1 MNSKENY
8 IFWRL
13 ADFFISK
20 QDYRLIQMKADDKEL
35 WLENI
40 ANKNSQIIRLV
51 RHDLDWSNWMQ
62 RDIETTAELG
72 ERFRKR
78 YVKGELQIINLYV
91 TPFPPVDD
99 YQYRIEKAFQIPGN
113 EKTYVTTI
121 LIVSDQL
128 EQSLGQLTDL
138 LGGSIDFT
146 LQQEFDEIDIQ
157 SMKQSIL
164 AQTAMRAKKERA
176 MFENGK
182 PLFTYVIL
190 AIQIVVFLLMEVKG
204 SSTSSSTLIQFGA
217 KINPLILDG
226 EWWRFLTP
234 IFLHIGTL
242 HLLMNSIALFYV
254 GPLVERLFG
263 NGRFIFIYLFAGFSG
278 SLASFVTNPNL
289 SAGASGAIFGC
300 FGALLYFGTVYPKL
314 FFRTMGMNLLIVI
327 GLNIIFGFSV
337 QGIDNAGHIGGL
349 VGGFLAAG
357 IVHFPKVKKALLQLL
372 FFVVS
377 GTIVA
382 GGLFYGFGETT
393 RAVDVNSS
401 LVLADMYVDNGEY
414 DRAYSILTEAVT
426 LDKKTPELLFQLSY
440 VEIKKGMT
448 DQAKEHL
455 QSAIKMDPSFHE
467 ALYNLALIYL
477 SEQEL
482 EKANELAQE
491 ALKNDPDK
499 SQYKNLVEEIN
510 KYLAQ

>member
-1 MNSKENY
+1 
-8 IFWRL
+8 
-13 ADFFISK
+13 
-20 QDYRLIQMKADDKEL
+20 MKADDKEL

-40 ANKNSQIIRLV
+40 ANKKRQIIRLV

-113 EKTYVTTI
+113 EKTHVTTI

-157 SMKQSIL
+157 SLKQSIL